1 MKSTDKIISI
11 QSRLVYGYVGSNV
24 AELAIQMQGLDTIV
38 FPTVL
43 LSAHSGHQ
51 PMHGTAIS
59 KALFDVLVQGI
70 KEIDILES
78 TACITSG
85 YIRTEELIDSV
96 VSFVS
101 EIKESYPR
109 KIYVCDPVMGDVD
122 RGLYIPEGV
131 AAKVMTTLLPLCDYM
146 TPNFFELQ
154 HITDRKITTFEDLV
168 SAVRNTPLLSGKAV
182 IATSCHLEDTAEDII
197 ETVLID
203 DKRTERIKTR
213 KSSIDTVGTGD
224 IFTALFSAQLAKGV
238 DAVDAVRKASSKIS
252 DILHYMENEGLT
264 EMNASCMLAVKLYDL

>member
-59 KALFDVLVQGI
+59 KALFDDLVQGI